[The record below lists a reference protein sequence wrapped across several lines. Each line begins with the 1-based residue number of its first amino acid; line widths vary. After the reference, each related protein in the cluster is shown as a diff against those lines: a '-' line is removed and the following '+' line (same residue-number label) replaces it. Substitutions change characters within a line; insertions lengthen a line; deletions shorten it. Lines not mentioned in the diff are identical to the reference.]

1 MTLGHILARHIGHK
15 YNVASHMRCPSYVV
29 ACGCGCTLKKLK
41 NHQIFTMNFHTYK
54 RSAPASNLL
63 SFVTGHRELIIYWWL
78 LSKERDCLLYWR
90 LL

>member
-1 MTLGHILARHIGHK
+1 MTLGHILPRHIGHK
-15 YNVASHMRCPSYVV
+15 YNVASHMQCPSYVV
-29 ACGCGCTLKKLK
+29 ACGSGCTLKNLK

-54 RSAPASNLL
+54 RSAPS
-63 SFVTGHRELIIYWWL
+63 HRELIIYWWL